1 MLRCGSQTI
10 DLSRPV
16 VMGVLNV
23 TPDSFSDG
31 GQYRELDAAVGRGL
45 RMVEEGA
52 AIIDVGG
59 ESTRPGANPVDAE
72 EEIRRVVPVIEKLRG
87 QTDAIISVD
96 TSKPQVMRA
105 AAAAGAGLINDV
117 RALSEEGAL
126 EAAVA
131 TQCAVCLMHMQGDPQ
146 SMQLSP
152 HYDDVVNE
160 VKAFLEQ
167 RVNVCRAAGIA
178 ADRIVIDPGF
188 GFGKTL
194 EHNLQ
199 LLRHLRQLGLAACGE
214 RPPMGSPHAA
224 NGWPWMDTQGLR
236 EAGTAQR
243 NGRAGLRSR
252 DGCLRGAEL
261 PIMVGLS
268 RKSMVGHLT
277 GRPSGDRVYG
287 SVALAVMAVI
297 NGAQIV
303 RVHDVGATV
312 DALKTVMAVQG

>member
-10 DLSRPV
+10 DLSQPV

-31 GQYRELDAAVGRGL
+31 GQYRDANAAVSHGL
-45 RMVEEGA
+45 RMVDEGA

-59 ESTRPGANPVDAE
+59 ESTRPGADPVNAE
-72 EEIRRVVPVIEKLRG
+72 EEIRRVVPVVEKLRG

-105 AAAAGAGLINDV
+105 ATAVGAGMINDV

-126 EAAVA
+126 EAVAA
-131 TQCAVCLMHMQGDPQ
+131 TQCAVCLMHMQGDPR
-146 SMQLSP
+146 SMQLAP
-152 HYDDVVNE
+152 HYDDVVKE
-160 VKAFLEQ
+160 VNAFLEQ
-167 RVNVCRAAGIA
+167 RVDVCRAAGIA

-214 RPPMGSPHAA
+214 RPPM
-224 NGWPWMDTQGLR
+224 D
-236 EAGTAQR
+236 
-243 NGRAGLRSR
+243 GRAGLRSR
-252 DGCLRGAEL
+252 DGCLRGIGL

-268 RKSMVGHLT
+268 RKSIVGRLT
-277 GRPSGDRVYG
+277 GRPSGERVYG

-297 NGAQIV
+297 NGARIV

-312 DALKTVMAVQG
+312 DALKIVMAVQAS